1 MDFVLT
7 NSEIFNIN
15 IRNTMKMKKLIRIH
29 SLKKE
34 DELKL
39 DKEYSKFSK
48 ENNMLYEQYRIW
60 DLFFDIDWKLKTMSW
75 EKEIDMNWIFYIS
88 SFDSS
93 LFGTSILYYLFHLN
107 NAKTLVPFNRYNF
120 KQNKITQFLF
130 CKHCNFPTPKQI
142 AFKIDIRKEF
152 DSYREFIEKKIWY
165 PCIIKLPDV
174 DRWEWVFKANNK
186 EELKEIFEALKESQT
201 NFKNLSLIVSE
212 FIENSW
218 DYRIISS
225 KNKVLWVIK
234 RYNPNGYKNNIA
246 QGWTSRIA
254 YLPKKI
260 LDKVPTLVREYGLGI
275 VWLDIFFE
283 NGKWYVIE
291 INSFPQT
298 HWFEET
304 TWLNFTE
311 FLFNEIK
318 EL

>member
-1 MDFVLT
+1 
-7 NSEIFNIN
+7 
-15 IRNTMKMKKLIRIH
+15 MKKLIRIH

-34 DELKL
+34 DECKL
-39 DKEYSKFSK
+39 EQEYSKYSK
-48 ENNMLYEQYRIW
+48 ENNMLYEQHRIW
-60 DLFFDIDWKLKTMSW
+60 DLFFDVDWKLKTIAW
-75 EKEIDMNWIFYIS
+75 EQEIDLNGIFYIS

-93 LFGTSILYYLFHLN
+93 LFWTSILYYLFHLN
-107 NAKTLVPFNRYNF
+107 DAKTIVTFNRYNF

-130 CKHCNFPTPKQI
+130 CKHFNYPTPKQI
-142 AFKIDIRKEF
+142 AFKIDIRKDF
-152 DSYREFIEKKIWY
+152 DTYKNFIEKKIGY

-186 EELKEIFEALKESQT
+186 EELQEIFETLKNTQT

-234 RYNPNGYKNNIA
+234 RYNPNWYKNNIA
-246 QGWTSRIA
+246 QWWRSEIA
-254 YLPKKI
+254 YLPQEI
-260 LDKVPTLVREYGLGI
+260 LDKVPTLVKEYELGI
-275 VWLDIFFE
+275 VWLDIFYE
-283 NGKWYVIE
+283 NWKWYVIE

-304 TWLNFTE
+304 TWLNYTE

-318 EL
+318 WL

>member
-1 MDFVLT
+1 
-7 NSEIFNIN
+7 
-15 IRNTMKMKKLIRIH
+15 MKKLIRIH

-34 DELKL
+34 DEIKMNSN
-39 DKEYSKFSK
+39 YSKYSQ
-48 ENNMLYEQYRIW
+48 ENGIDYESYRIG
-60 DLFFDIDWKLKTMSW
+60 DLFFDVDGKLKT
-75 EKEIDMNWIFYIS
+75 IDWGKKIDLNWIFYIS

-107 NAKTLVPFNRYNF
+107 NAQTIVPFNKYNF

-130 CKHCNFPTPKQI
+130 CHHYDYPTPNQI
-142 AFKIDIRKEF
+142 AFKVDIRKDF
-152 DSYREFIEKKIWY
+152 DSYKALIEKKIWY

-174 DRWEWVFKANNK
+174 DRWEGVFKANNE
-186 EELKEIFEALKESQT
+186 EELKEIFENLEKTQS

-212 FIENSW
+212 FIKNSW

-234 RYNPNGYKNNIA
+234 RYNPNWYKNNIA
-246 QGWTSRIA
+246 QGWISEIA
-254 YLPKKI
+254 QLPNKI
-260 LDKVPTLVREYGLGI
+260 LYRVPTLVKEYELGI
-275 VWLDIFFE
+275 VWLDIFYE
-283 NGKWYVIE
+283 DYKWYVIE

-304 TWLNFTE
+304 TWLSYSE

-318 EL
+318 DM

>member
-1 MDFVLT
+1 
-7 NSEIFNIN
+7 
-15 IRNTMKMKKLIRIH
+15 MKKLIRIH

-34 DELKL
+34 DEIKMNSN
-39 DKEYSKFSK
+39 YSKYSQ
-48 ENNMLYEQYRIW
+48 ENSIDYESYRIG
-60 DLFFDIDWKLKTMSW
+60 DLFFDVDGKLKT
-75 EKEIDMNWIFYIS
+75 IDWAKKIDLNWIFYIS

-107 NAKTLVPFNRYNF
+107 NAKTIVPFNRYNF

-130 CKHCNFPTPKQI
+130 CHHYDYPTPNQI
-142 AFKIDIRKEF
+142 AFKVDIRKDF
-152 DSYREFIEKKIWY
+152 DSYKTLIEKKIWY

-174 DRWEWVFKANNK
+174 DRGEWVFKANNE
-186 EELKEIFEALKESQT
+186 EELKEIFENLEKTQS

-212 FIENSW
+212 FIKNSW

-234 RYNPNGYKNNIA
+234 RYNPNWYKNNIA
-246 QGWTSRIA
+246 QGWISEIA
-254 YLPKKI
+254 QLPDKI
-260 LDKVPTLVREYGLGI
+260 LYRVPTLVKEYELGI
-275 VWLDIFFE
+275 VWLDIFYE
-283 NGKWYVIE
+283 DYKWYVIE

-304 TWLNFTE
+304 TWLSYSE

-318 EL
+318 EM

>member
-1 MDFVLT
+1 
-7 NSEIFNIN
+7 
-15 IRNTMKMKKLIRIH
+15 MKKLIRIH

-34 DELKL
+34 DECRLEQ
-39 DKEYSKFSK
+39 EYSKYSK
-48 ENNMLYEQYRIW
+48 ENNMLYDQHRIW
-60 DLFFDIDWKLKTMSW
+60 DLFFDVDWKLKTIDW
-75 EKEIDMNWIFYIS
+75 EQEIDMNWIFYIS

-93 LFGTSILYYLFHLN
+93 LFWTSILYYLFHLN
-107 NAKTLVPFNRYNF
+107 DAKTIVPFNRYNF

-130 CKHCNFPTPKQI
+130 CKHFNYPTPQQI
-142 AFKIDIRKEF
+142 AFNIDIRKDF
-152 DSYREFIEKKIWY
+152 NDYKEFIEKKIWY

-186 EELKEIFEALKESQT
+186 EELQEIFETLKNTQT

-234 RYNPNGYKNNIA
+234 RYNPHWYKNNIA
-246 QGWTSRIA
+246 QWWRSEIA
-254 YLPKKI
+254 HLPQEI
-260 LDKVPTLVREYGLGI
+260 LDKVPTLVKEYELGI

-283 NGKWYVIE
+283 HWKWYVIE

-304 TWLNFTE
+304 TWLNYTE